1 MNVRTFALLL
11 CSSLLATGCT
21 NGAPAGG
28 SKTLSAGKVF
38 SGPYPIHAVATTGMV
53 ADLVKTVGGERVKV
67 EQLMGQGVDPH
78 LYKASVGDLRRLES
92 ADVIFYSG
100 LHLEGK
106 MGDIFEGLA
115 KKRPTFA
122 VGEHISGLNVLENED
137 QAHDPHIWFD
147 VSLWSKAAG
156 VVCDVLKQ
164 FDPPNASEYQARTDR
179 YQVELAKLHEYA
191 KTQIASIPKERR
203 VMVTAHDAFRYFGR
217 AYDIEVK
224 GIQGVSTEAE
234 ASVKDVNDLVNFLVQ
249 RKIKAVFV
257 ETSVNPRN
265 IQALIQGCQSRGHM
279 VVVGGELFS
288 DAMGKEGTDE
298 GTYLGM
304 VKHNVDTIV
313 RALK

>member
-1 MNVRTFALLL
+1 MLRVLFV
-11 CSSLLATGCT
+11 LLAALPLFTTGCNNSNAQIGKKSLT
-21 NGAPAGG
+21 V
-28 SKTLSAGKVF
+28 SKVF
-38 SGPYPIHAVATTGMV
+38 AGQHPIRVVATTGMV
-53 ADLVKTVGGERVKV
+53 ADLVKSVGGERVAV

-78 LYKASVGDLRRLES
+78 LYKASVGDLRKLEA

-106 MGDIFEGLA
+106 MGEIFEGLA

-122 VGEHISGLNVLENED
+122 VAEHIENLPLLEDED

-156 VVCDVLKQ
+156 VVRDVLKQ
-164 FDPPNASEYQARTDR
+164 FDPPNANEYQTRTDN
-179 YQVELAKLHEYA
+179 YQRELSKLHDYA
-191 KTQIASIPKERR
+191 KTQIATIAKERR
-203 VMVTAHDAFRYFGR
+203 VLVTAHDAFRYFGR

-234 ASVKDVNDLVNFLVQ
+234 ASVKDVNDLVSFLVE

-265 IQALIQGCQSRGHM
+265 IQALIQGCKSRGHM
-279 VVVGGELFS
+279 VAVGGELFS
-288 DAMGKEGTDE
+288 DAMGKEGTAE